1 MKKTAFAANRAVT
14 LACIDLGGRENLE
27 PHHSTMTPT
36 AVSYQGFTLFS
47 QDRRD
52 G

>member
-27 PHHSTMTPT
+27 PNPSAMTPT
-36 AVSYQGFTLFS
+36 AVRYQGFALLS
-47 QDRRD
+47 QERRD